1 MFLVGISCV
10 SAENIDELGTSSSD
24 DVISTGG
31 DVSNTIDNVESDVS
45 TDSVDD
51 ERISD
56 IEPSRGNTYTWD
68 DFKSEV
74 ENTSINTVHLNQG
87 NIAPSTSSSN
97 QVSINHDV
105 TIVGGYGYYIGS
117 ADWSSAPKYNYI
129 PMITTED
136 DLNVKFENV
145 TFQYLSNNIFIK
157 LMGNGNYTFKNCIF
171 DHINAT
177 GSHQSVIWLNY
188 GHALIE
194 NCTFTN
200 CKCSF
205 GAVTNYYSSAPS
217 TANYARMTVKDSTFK
232 DNNAT
237 TEPGAINN
245 CGYLEVYDT
254 IFENNRADWWA
265 GAIHTHMYAN
275 TTIVRSNFTNNLA
288 GWNGGALY
296 TYSYLRVVDSNFI
309 GNTETTNTGGGAIGA
324 SNYGSSPTVI
334 IENSR
339 FENNTALT
347 GNGGAVFISSGT
359 LTVTNS
365 NFTGNKALKLNG
377 GAISCGSCTSTI
389 TNSVFKYNSAIL
401 GKGGAISGGG
411 NGRLTVDKCEFDNNA
426 AKDDNSGHAI
436 SYSYTGSS
444 NTAAYLTYTNNNF
457 TGPNNASGS
466 VIYGNSYLNVT
477 NYSNICTDS
486 GVYNGPQDNNTNT
499 TNNTNDTNSSTNFIS
514 IPDGTAR
521 GSQLWN
527 ASLDGALGGTP
538 LINGDYIYV
547 TNGHNV
553 YCYNINTGALLWN
566 VSSQWGYFHELAL
579 HNDVIIAPCAWDKLY
594 FINSTTGALIQNE
607 SNIYPGSSIYAP
619 LVVGDMIYISSEY
632 AYDDAWIA
640 VIEYVNGEYVYN
652 GNILE
657 ISDVPYGEQGLL
669 SQPVVDINGNIWV
682 NTVEGL
688 VRIDPYTYD
697 YEVVLNGTY
706 GKPVVVDYVIYSLA
720 FDNRIYRIMDNYIDF
735 SDVVTGGLGNSL
747 VFSDYYYVLFFV
759 TDDGVLNVFGYDLW
773 PYASFQLNPT
783 SSNIVSIDGV
793 LYIGDDAGILWVIDA
808 SLQDNPI
815 LWAYDAGAG
824 ILGTP
829 VIADGVVYVGN
840 NETFYALSDV
850 VSRNLIVTN
859 VKSFNAL
866 KTSKSSDILSSTN
879 DEEFLTD
886 SFNHVYVSV
895 NGTGDGSS
903 ADNPTSLVNAITA
916 NIADNTIIH
925 IADGNYEVTSPV
937 TIKSKE
943 NITIMADNHGKVNI
957 SYKNNNRKVY
967 LTLQSINNFT
977 VMGINFNYTYT
988 LMTFNAVS
996 TGSGANN
1003 RIIFSTNI
1011 LIDKC
1016 NFDGNGINYNAIFTS
1031 VNPSR
1036 NLTISDCNFSNSN
1049 ARFLS
1054 ISTNLA
1060 DYSQQMVSHVS
1071 GDCVVNISNCIFN
1084 NCSTDAL
1091 YLTDVKD
1098 RTNSPDSIIKHYITN
1113 CKFYNTSLTIGV
1125 GNQVKTESIF
1135 EIKDCIFDIDEGP
1148 SIKNTGNSNTF
1159 GGIFTFENN
1168 SINSDYAIQLGDNS
1182 QVISSLTFKILNN
1195 ESVKVSVNESVDL
1208 IGELV
1213 DDKGNRIYHA
1223 GLKLDV
1229 NGSEKSPTI
1238 NPDNGLYVLSFTP
1251 ENIGEL
1257 PIEVKCDFI
1266 DELEADIFN
1275 LIVSANPNL
1284 TVNCNDSVYGEPFNV
1299 NVTLNDAVSD
1309 ENVAFSIVDS
1319 AGNVIKSTNSKI
1331 DNAFASAS
1339 FEYIP
1344 VGDYTVKVTY
1354 DGDENFGTSTVSKA
1368 FSISKANSTVQII
1381 IDPTIPVGDNIT
1393 VQAVL
1398 PVNAGG
1404 NVTFRL
1410 NNTNKTVNI
1419 TDNAVFDGL
1428 SAGNYTIYAI
1438 YNGDNNYNPSEE
1450 YNITFRVVKVD
1461 SNLTIKAENV
1471 DWGNNVTVS
1480 ISTDSRFTGN
1490 ITVKLGDEE
1499 KVAEIKAGSGNVSF
1513 ANLKA
1518 DTYNVTAKFNE
1529 TDLFIS
1535 SQKDINV
1542 TVNRVNATLNLD
1554 DIVFDWNKTGST
1566 TISYSGATDV
1576 EAVIVETGAVV
1587 PIVDNV
1593 ITLSDLKAD
1602 TYTLRVTA
1610 TPDENHTQTIKTI
1623 TIKVNKVNSTLTLG
1637 DDITFDYGNSNSTTV
1652 SFTGATNVE
1661 AFVVNHQASVETKDG
1676 IITVSNL
1683 DAGDYTLNVTTQPD
1697 ENHTGVSKTVNIKV
1711 NKVDSDISI
1720 MNPVRY
1726 VYGNMGQCSV
1736 FSEGVINFTA
1746 IIVNHTEANITI
1758 ANGIVNISG
1767 LKAGNYTLR
1776 VTANPD
1782 KNHNSIFR
1790 ECNVTVKMADVPADQ
1805 ALNITAP
1812 ADSQSPTFSINLDPS
1827 AEGNFTV
1834 YVDGK
1839 KWDTVKVVNGS
1850 ASITVANL
1858 PAGNH
1863 DINISYSGDDNHA
1876 PISQNT
1882 TLTIKE
1888 AAKTP
1893 STNPNKVTPKATKIV
1908 AKKKTFKAKKK
1919 VKKYTI
1925 TLKSGKTLLKKV
1937 KVTLKVK
1944 GKTYKATTN
1953 KKGKATF
1960 KIKNLK
1966 KKGTYKVVIKF
1977 KGNKNYKAS
1986 SKKVKIKVK
1995 K

>member
-24 DVISTGG
+24 DVISTDG
-31 DVSNTIDNVESDVS
+31 DVSNTIDEVESDVS

-56 IEPSRGNTYTWD
+56 IEPARGNTYTWS

-87 NIAPSTSSSN
+87 NIAPSASSSD

-200 CKCSF
+200 CNCSF
-205 GAVTNYYSSAPS
+205 GAVTNYYSSTPA
-217 TANYARMTVKDSTFK
+217 TVNYARMTVKDSTFR
-232 DNNAT
+232 DNYAT

-254 IFENNRADWWA
+254 IFENNEAYWWA

-411 NGRLTVDKCEFDNNA
+411 NGRLTVDNCEFDNNA

-477 NYSNICTDS
+477 NHSNIFTDS
-486 GVYNGPQDNNTNT
+486 GVYNESQENNTNN
-499 TNNTNDTNSSTNFIS
+499 TNNTNDSNSSTNFIS

-594 FINSTTGALIQNE
+594 FINSTTGILIQNE

-640 VIEYVNGEYVYN
+640 VIEYVNGQYVYE

-657 ISDVPYGEQGLL
+657 IYDVPYGEQGLL
-669 SQPVVDINGNIWV
+669 SQPVVDYNGNIWV
-682 NTVEGL
+682 NTVDGL

-697 YEVVLNGTY
+697 YDIILNGTY
-706 GKPVVVDYVIYSLA
+706 GKPVVVDYVIYTLS
-720 FDNRIYRIMDNYIDF
+720 FDNRIYGITSDGYIGA
-735 SDVVTGGLGNSL
+735 SDVISSNLGNSL
-747 VFSDYYYVLFFV
+747 VFSDYGVLFFV
-759 TDDGVLNVFGYDLW
+759 TDDGVLRVLSNDLIIYDVSL
-773 PYASFQLNPT
+773 QLNT
-783 SSNIVSIDGV
+783 VSSNIVSIGGV
-793 LYIGDDAGILWVIDA
+793 LYIGDDAGILWAIDA
-808 SLQDNPI
+808 SLQGNPI
-815 LWAYDAGAG
+815 LWAYDTCLG

-829 VIADGVVYVGN
+829 VVADGVVYVGN

-850 VSRNLIVTN
+850 VSRNLIVNN
-859 VKSFNAL
+859 VNNGLKSFNTL
-866 KTSKSSDILSSTN
+866 KTSKDHNILSFTMMES
-879 DEEFLTD
+879 FFTD

-895 NGTGDGSS
+895 NGTGDGLSV
-903 ADNPTSLVNAITA
+903 DNPTSLSNAITA

-925 IADGNYEVTSPV
+925 IADGNYEVTSQV
-937 TIKSKE
+937 TIQAKE
-943 NITIMADNHGKVNI
+943 NITIVADNPGKVNI
-957 SYKNNNRKVY
+957 AYKSTNKVY
-967 LTLQSINNFT
+967 LTLKGINNFS
-977 VMGINFNYTYT
+977 VIGINFNYTYT
-988 LMTFNAVS
+988 LITFGTATLNGKS
-996 TGSGANN
+996 N
-1003 RIIFSTNI
+1003 FCPTNI
-1011 LIDKC
+1011 VIDKC
-1016 NFDGNGINYNAIFTS
+1016 NFDGNGVKVSAINSGLTGT
-1031 VNPSR
+1031 R
-1036 NLTISDCNFSNSN
+1036 NLTISNSNFTSSN

-1054 ISTNLA
+1054 ITTSLS
-1060 DYSQQMVSHVS
+1060 DYKQGFSNYVL
-1071 GDCVVNISNCIFN
+1071 GECVVNITNCNFY

-1091 YLTDVKD
+1091 YLSDPKD
-1098 RTNSPDSIIKHYITN
+1098 NQNSPNSVIKHYIDN
-1113 CKFYNTSLTIGV
+1113 CKFYNTGLTVAV
-1125 GNQVKTESIF
+1125 GTQLKTDSVF
-1135 EIKDCIFDIDEGP
+1135 EIKNCVFNNEKDP
-1148 SIKNTGNSNTF
+1148 SIVNTF
-1159 GGIFTFENN
+1159 SSGIPGGIFTFENN
-1168 SINSDYAIQLGDNS
+1168 NISSDYAIQLGANAK
-1182 QVISSLTFKILNN
+1182 VISPLTFRILNN
-1195 ESVKVSVNESVDL
+1195 ESIKVPVNAPVDL

-1229 NGSEKSPTI
+1229 NGSEMSPVI
-1238 NPDNGLYVLSFTP
+1238 NQNGLYVLSFTP
-1251 ENIGEL
+1251 EVMGEL
-1257 PIEVKCDFI
+1257 QIDVICNPI
-1266 DELEADIFN
+1266 DELDAAIFT
-1275 LIVSANPNL
+1275 LIVSGNPNL
-1284 TVNCNDSVYGEPFNV
+1284 TVNCNDSVYGDPFNV
-1299 NVTLNDAVSD
+1299 NVTLDNGVSG
-1309 ENVAFSIVDS
+1309 ENVTFSIIDS
-1319 AGNVIKSTNSKI
+1319 TGNVIKSINSKI
-1331 DNAFASAS
+1331 DNAFANAS
-1339 FEYIP
+1339 FEYVP
-1344 VGDYTVKVTY
+1344 VGDYTVRVTY
-1354 DGDENFGTSTVSKA
+1354 DGDENFGASSVSRA

-1381 IDPTIPVGDNIT
+1381 VDPTILVGDNIT
-1393 VQAVL
+1393 VMAVL

-1404 NVTFRL
+1404 NITFRL
-1410 NNTNKTVNI
+1410 NNSNKTVNV
-1419 TDNAVFDGL
+1419 TESAVFDGL
-1428 SAGNYTIYAI
+1428 GEGTYTIYARF
-1438 YNGDNNYNPSEE
+1438 NGDDNYNPSEE
-1450 YNITFRVVKVD
+1450 YNITFSVVKVNPVLNIDYSVPVINETVTITVTMDKDISEIVNVTINGAGPVNKEVVNGTLVFTMVPAYGQQNITISFKGNDKYNELTNSTLFMVEKLDAGLSITAD
-1461 SNLTIKAENV
+1461 SIIYGDVLVVYVNTNEKFTGDVLVKVGDLNQTAHITKGKGNATFANLTAAEYFITAN
-1471 DWGNNVTVS
+1471 
-1480 ISTDSRFTGN
+1480 FTGN
-1490 ITVKLGDEE
+1490 EIFNADNKNTTATVK
-1499 KVAEIKAGSGNVSF
+1499 
-1513 ANLKA
+1513 
-1518 DTYNVTAKFNE
+1518 
-1529 TDLFIS
+1529 
-1535 SQKDINV
+1535 
-1542 TVNRVNATLNLD
+1542 
-1554 DIVFDWNKTGST
+1554 
-1566 TISYSGATDV
+1566 
-1576 EAVIVETGAVV
+1576 
-1587 PIVDNV
+1587 
-1593 ITLSDLKAD
+1593 
-1602 TYTLRVTA
+1602 
-1610 TPDENHTQTIKTI
+1610 
-1623 TIKVNKVNSTLTLG
+1623 
-1637 DDITFDYGNSNSTTV
+1637 
-1652 SFTGATNVE
+1652 
-1661 AFVVNHQASVETKDG
+1661 
-1676 IITVSNL
+1676 
-1683 DAGDYTLNVTTQPD
+1683 
-1697 ENHTGVSKTVNIKV
+1697 GV
-1711 NKVDSDISI
+1711 
-1720 MNPVRY
+1720 
-1726 VYGNMGQCSV
+1726 
-1736 FSEGVINFTA
+1736 
-1746 IIVNHTEANITI
+1746 
-1758 ANGIVNISG
+1758 
-1767 LKAGNYTLR
+1767 
-1776 VTANPD
+1776 
-1782 KNHNSIFR
+1782 
-1790 ECNVTVKMADVPADQ
+1790 DVPAAQ
-1805 ALNITAP
+1805 ALSTNVP
-1812 ADSQSPTFSINLDPS
+1812 ANSQSPTFSINLPG
-1827 AEGNFTV
+1827 ATGNFTV
-1834 YVDGK
+1834 SVDGK
-1839 KWDTVKVVNGS
+1839 VVDTKPLKDGS
-1850 ASITVANL
+1850 ASITVADL
-1858 PAGNH
+1858 AVGDH
-1863 DINISYSGDDNHA
+1863 KISISYSGDGKYA
-1876 PISQNT
+1876 PITQNT
-1882 TLTIKE
+1882 TLTIK
-1888 AAKTP
+1888 APVKTP
-1893 STNPNKVTPKATKIV
+1893 AKVTPKATKIV
-1908 AKKKTFKAKKK
+1908 AKKKTFKAKVK

-1966 KKGTYKVVIKF
+1966 KKGTYKAVIKF

>member
-24 DVISTGG
+24 DVISTDG

-56 IEPSRGNTYTWD
+56 IEPTRGNTYTWD

-324 SNYGSSPTVI
+324 SNYGSNPTVI

-339 FENNTALT
+339 FENNTALA

-365 NFTGNKALKLNG
+365 NFTDNKALKLNG

-389 TNSVFKYNSAIL
+389 TNSVFKNNSAIL

-411 NGRLTVDKCEFDNNA
+411 NGRLTVDNCEFDNNT

-444 NTAAYLTYTNNNF
+444 NTAAYLIYTNNNF

-477 NYSNICTDS
+477 NHSNIFTDS
-486 GVYNGPQDNNTNT
+486 GVYNEPQENNTNN

-547 TNGHNV
+547 PNGHNV

-566 VSSQWGYFHELAL
+566 ISSQWGYFHELAL
-579 HNDVIIAPCAWDKLY
+579 HNNVIIAPCAWDKLY
-594 FINSTTGALIQNE
+594 FIDATTGALIQNE

-619 LVVGDMIYISSEY
+619 LVVDDTIYISSEY
-632 AYDDAWIA
+632 GYNDAWIA
-640 VIEYVNGEYVYN
+640 VIEYVNGEYVYT
-652 GNILE
+652 GSILE
-657 ISDVPYGEQGLL
+657 IYDVPYGEQGVL
-669 SQPVVDINGNIWV
+669 SQPVVDYYGNIWV
-682 NTVEGL
+682 NTVDGL
-688 VRIDPYTYD
+688 VCIDPYTYN
-697 YEVVLNGTY
+697 YNIILNGTY
-706 GKPVVVDYVIYSLA
+706 GKPVVVYDTIYTLA
-720 FDNRIYRIMDNYIDF
+720 YDNKVYRIMGEYIDSSEVF
-735 SDVVTGGLGNSL
+735 LGGLGNSL
-747 VFSDYYYVLFFV
+747 IFSEYQVLFFV
-759 TDDGVLNVFGYDLW
+759 TNDGVLYILGYDLFT
-773 PYASFQLNPT
+773 YGSFQLNPT
-783 SSNIVSIDGV
+783 SSNIASIDGV
-793 LYIGDDAGILWVIDA
+793 LYIGDDAGILWAIDA
-808 SLQDNPI
+808 SLQGNPI
-815 LWAYDAGAG
+815 LWAYDTGLG

-829 VIADGVVYVGN
+829 VVADDVVYVGN

-850 VSRNLIVTN
+850 VSRNLIVNN
-859 VKSFNAL
+859 VNNSLKSFNTL
-866 KTSKSSDILSSTN
+866 KTYKNSDILSFTN
-879 DEEFLTD
+879 DEFLTD

-895 NGTGDGSS
+895 DGTGDGSS
-903 ADNPTSLVNAITA
+903 VDNPTSLTNAITA

-925 IADGNYEVTSPV
+925 IADGNYEVTTPV
-937 TIKSKE
+937 TIKAKE
-943 NITIMADNHGKVNI
+943 NITIMADNPGKVNI
-957 SYKNNNRKVY
+957 SYKNTNRKIY
-967 LTLQSINNFT
+967 LTLQAINNFT
-977 VMGINFNYTYT
+977 VSGINFNYTYT
-988 LMTFNAVS
+988 LMTFA
-996 TGSGANN
+996 GANVGTGQDAKF
-1003 RIIFSTNI
+1003 IYPTNI

-1016 NFDGNGINYNAIFTS
+1016 NFEGNGVSVNAIYTNI
-1031 VNPSR
+1031 NPSR
-1036 NLTISDCNFSNSN
+1036 NLTISNCNFSNSN

-1054 ISTNLA
+1054 INTNIV
-1060 DYSQQMVSHVS
+1060 DYTIRLVGYVS
-1071 GDCVVNISNCIFN
+1071 GECVVNITNCIFA
-1084 NCSTDAL
+1084 NCSTDAV
-1091 YLTDVKD
+1091 YLADIKD
-1098 RTNSPDSIIKHYITN
+1098 RDNSPDSIIKHYINN
-1113 CKFYNTSLTIGV
+1113 CKFFNTTLTIGV
-1125 GNQVKTESIF
+1125 GKQVKTDCIY
-1135 EIKDCIFDIDEGP
+1135 EIKDCIFENDEGP
-1148 SIKNTGNSNTF
+1148 SIKNTGQSNTF

-1182 QVISSLTFKILNN
+1182 RIISTLTFRFLNN
-1195 ESVKVSVNESVDL
+1195 ESVSVSVNESVDL

-1213 DDKGNRIYHA
+1213 DDMGNRIYHA
-1223 GLKLDV
+1223 GLKLNV
-1229 NGSEKSPTI
+1229 SGSEMSPVI
-1238 NPDNGLYVLSFTP
+1238 NQNGLYVLSFTP
-1251 ENIGEL
+1251 EVMGEL
-1257 PIEVKCDFI
+1257 QIDVICSPI
-1266 DELEADIFN
+1266 DELDANIFT
-1275 LIVSANPNL
+1275 LIVSGNPNL
-1284 TVNCNDSVYGEPFNV
+1284 TVNCNDSVYGDPFNV
-1299 NVTLNDAVSD
+1299 NVTLDNGVSG
-1309 ENVAFSIVDS
+1309 ENVTFSIIDS
-1319 AGNVIKSTNSKI
+1319 TGNVIKSINSKI
-1331 DNAFASAS
+1331 DNAFANAS
-1339 FEYIP
+1339 FEYVP
-1344 VGDYTVKVTY
+1344 VGDYTVRVTY
-1354 DGDENFGTSTVSKA
+1354 DGDENFGASSVSRA

-1381 IDPTIPVGDNIT
+1381 VDPAILVGDNIT
-1393 VQAVL
+1393 VTAVL

-1404 NVTFRL
+1404 NITFRL
-1410 NNTNKTVNI
+1410 NNSNKTVNV
-1419 TDNAVFDGL
+1419 TESAVFDGL
-1428 SAGNYTIYAI
+1428 GEGTYTIYARF
-1438 YNGDNNYNPSEE
+1438 NGDDNYNPSEE
-1450 YNITFRVVKVD
+1450 YNITFSVVKVNPVLNIDYSVPVINETVTITVTMDKDISEIVNVTINGAGPVNKEVVNGTLVFTMVPAYGQQNITISFKGNDKYNELNNSTLFMVEKLDAGLSITAD
-1461 SNLTIKAENV
+1461 SIIYGDVLVVYVNTNEKFTGDVLVKVGDLNQTAHITKGKGNATFANLTAAEYFITAN
-1471 DWGNNVTVS
+1471 
-1480 ISTDSRFTGN
+1480 FTGN
-1490 ITVKLGDEE
+1490 EIFNADNKNTTATVK
-1499 KVAEIKAGSGNVSF
+1499 
-1513 ANLKA
+1513 
-1518 DTYNVTAKFNE
+1518 
-1529 TDLFIS
+1529 
-1535 SQKDINV
+1535 
-1542 TVNRVNATLNLD
+1542 
-1554 DIVFDWNKTGST
+1554 
-1566 TISYSGATDV
+1566 
-1576 EAVIVETGAVV
+1576 
-1587 PIVDNV
+1587 
-1593 ITLSDLKAD
+1593 
-1602 TYTLRVTA
+1602 
-1610 TPDENHTQTIKTI
+1610 
-1623 TIKVNKVNSTLTLG
+1623 
-1637 DDITFDYGNSNSTTV
+1637 
-1652 SFTGATNVE
+1652 
-1661 AFVVNHQASVETKDG
+1661 
-1676 IITVSNL
+1676 
-1683 DAGDYTLNVTTQPD
+1683 
-1697 ENHTGVSKTVNIKV
+1697 GV
-1711 NKVDSDISI
+1711 
-1720 MNPVRY
+1720 
-1726 VYGNMGQCSV
+1726 
-1736 FSEGVINFTA
+1736 
-1746 IIVNHTEANITI
+1746 
-1758 ANGIVNISG
+1758 
-1767 LKAGNYTLR
+1767 
-1776 VTANPD
+1776 
-1782 KNHNSIFR
+1782 
-1790 ECNVTVKMADVPADQ
+1790 DVPAAQ
-1805 ALNITAP
+1805 ALSTNVP
-1812 ADSQSPTFSINLDPS
+1812 ANSQSPTFSINLPG
-1827 AEGNFTV
+1827 ATGNFTV
-1834 YVDGK
+1834 SVDGK
-1839 KWDTVKVVNGS
+1839 VVDTKPLKDGS
-1850 ASITVANL
+1850 ASITVADL
-1858 PAGNH
+1858 AAGNH
-1863 DINISYSGDDNHA
+1863 NISISYSGDGKYA
-1876 PISQNT
+1876 PITQNT

-1888 AAKTP
+1888 PAKTP
-1893 STNPNKVTPKATKIV
+1893 AKVTPKATKIV
-1908 AKKKTFKAKKK
+1908 AKKKTFKAKVK

-1966 KKGTYKVVIKF
+1966 KKGTYKAVIKF
-1977 KGNKNYKAS
+1977 KGNKNYKAT